1 MENNLF
7 AATMLGCGTN
17 DLNGFFA
24 KLDKYEDTVF
34 FDDEDFSYQKIVKNV
49 RYAWNGKFTIDTL
62 NIVLDE
68 MAVESALKQVESS
81 EEFRLAIWDGFN
93 GYYNIHDNAKE
104 FWFDN
109 VKQIQTFEE
118 WEEFANLLGL

>member
-7 AATMLGCGTN
+7 VATMLDCGTN
-17 DLNGFFA
+17 DLNSFFA

-34 FDDEDFSYQKIVKNV
+34 FNDDDFSYNRVVENV
-49 RYAWNGKFTIDTL
+49 RDNYDKFTINALNMEVDT
-62 NIVLDE
+62 

-81 EEFRLAIWDGFN
+81 EEFKLAIWDGFN
-93 GYYNIHDNAKE
+93 GYYDASYNR

-109 VKQIQTFEE
+109 VKELKTFDE
-118 WEEFANLLGL
+118 WKEFASLLGL

>member
-7 AATMLGCGTN
+7 VATMLDCGTN
-17 DLNGFFA
+17 DLNSFFA

-34 FDDEDFSYQKIVKNV
+34 FNDDDFSYNRVVENV
-49 RYAWNGKFTIDTL
+49 RDNYDKFTINALNMEVDT
-62 NIVLDE
+62 

-81 EEFRLAIWDGFN
+81 EEFKLAIWDGFN
-93 GYYNIHDNAKE
+93 GYYDASYNK

-109 VKQIQTFEE
+109 VKELKMFDE
-118 WEEFANLLGL
+118 WKEFASLLGL

>member
-7 AATMLGCGTN
+7 VATMLDCGTN
-17 DLNGFFA
+17 DLNSFFA

-34 FDDEDFSYQKIVKNV
+34 FNDDDFSYNRVVENV
-49 RYAWNGKFTIDTL
+49 RDNYDKFTINALNMEVDT
-62 NIVLDE
+62 

-81 EEFRLAIWDGFN
+81 EEFKLAIWDGFN
-93 GYYNIHDNAKE
+93 GYYDASYNK

-109 VKQIQTFEE
+109 VKELKTFDE
-118 WEEFANLLGL
+118 WKEFVSLLGL